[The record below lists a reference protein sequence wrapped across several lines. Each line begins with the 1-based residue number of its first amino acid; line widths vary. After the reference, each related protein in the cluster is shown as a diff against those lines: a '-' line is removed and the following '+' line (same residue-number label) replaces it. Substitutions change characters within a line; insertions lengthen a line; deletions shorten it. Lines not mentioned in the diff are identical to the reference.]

1 MTTVVAAED
10 EPLGELGTAR
20 GEVAVA
26 LGVGAAWWVA
36 VAVTVRVG
44 WTDWE
49 VTPDEHAATPA
60 KVPAMATAT
69 IKPFTPS
76 G

>member
-1 MTTVVAAED
+1 MVAAED

-26 LGVGAAWWVA
+26 VALGVGAAWWVT

-44 WTDWE
+44 RTDWE
-49 VTPDEHAATPA
+49 GAPDEHAARPA
-60 KVPAMATAT
+60 KVPAMATAI